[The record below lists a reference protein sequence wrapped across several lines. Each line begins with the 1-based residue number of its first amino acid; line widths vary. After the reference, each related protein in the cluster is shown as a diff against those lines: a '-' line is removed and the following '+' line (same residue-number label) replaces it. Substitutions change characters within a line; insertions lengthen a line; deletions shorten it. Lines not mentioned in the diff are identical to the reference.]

1 MPGPG
6 LARYDQQASK
16 YSTIFPKRLY
26 VEPPTSTIEIT
37 PASLTGWVGF
47 LFVTSRGL
55 IVRILLI
62 HYCPALIVVFLRH
75 GLCPTL
81 PPWYSSLAYYLLTAL
96 RIFYIFYC

>member
-1 MPGPG
+1 MNFKIPGPG
-6 LARYDQQASK
+6 LARHDQQASK

-55 IVRILLI
+55 IVRVLPIR
-62 HYCPALIVVFLRH
+62 HYPAQSGVEL
-75 GLCPTL
+75 
-81 PPWYSSLAYYLLTAL
+81 
-96 RIFYIFYC
+96 